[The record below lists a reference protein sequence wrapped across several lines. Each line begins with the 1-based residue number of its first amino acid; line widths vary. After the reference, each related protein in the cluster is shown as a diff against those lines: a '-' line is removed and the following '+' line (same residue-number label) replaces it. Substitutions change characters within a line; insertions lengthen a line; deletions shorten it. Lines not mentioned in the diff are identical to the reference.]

1 MSELVCVASQL
12 LSMQYLK
19 EKEQN
24 WLAQNQDNLA
34 DLLHVT
40 SQNQDNLADLLH
52 VTSHTIATVN

>member
-1 MSELVCVASQL
+1 MGSCPGLVKPNTSTIKLVCVASQL

-40 SQNQDNLADLLH
+40 S
-52 VTSHTIATVN
+52 HTVATVN